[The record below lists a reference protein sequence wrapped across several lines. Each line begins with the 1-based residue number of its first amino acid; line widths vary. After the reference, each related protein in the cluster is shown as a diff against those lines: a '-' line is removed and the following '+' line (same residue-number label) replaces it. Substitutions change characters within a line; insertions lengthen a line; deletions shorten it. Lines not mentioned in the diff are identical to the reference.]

1 MIRKLIERVESK
13 ILTKLFLR
21 WVRNEYD
28 LELLELSKSMIV
40 TQENKIKTIL
50 DGVGKVEVTGFKNYR
65 NA

>member
-50 DGVGKVEVTGFKNYR
+50 DGMGKVEVTGFKNYE